1 MSLKS
6 RQAAPAIKQQV
17 YRARFPLRRERAC
30 LRRFDQFCCQCHI
43 GATIERKIC
52 FNKAMI

>member
-30 LRRFDQFCCQCHI
+30 LRRFDQFGCQCHI